1 MYTLFKN
8 IPVKKIL
15 SIEFPAL
22 GFSLI
27 MAEAFY
33 KFGSFTL
40 ECGAFLLTWYG
51 TSFIMNTIFIRSKK
65 NKKRDNFREYH

>member
-8 IPVKKIL
+8 IPTKKIL

-51 TSFIMNTIFIRSKK
+51 TSLIMDTIFVKFRK
-65 NKKRDNFREYH
+65 NKKRDNFRDHH

>member
-8 IPVKKIL
+8 IPIKKIL

-51 TSFIMNTIFIRSKK
+51 TSFILNTIFIKPKK
-65 NKKRDNFREYH
+65 NRKRGNLRD

>member
-8 IPVKKIL
+8 IPTKKIL

-22 GFSLI
+22 GVSLL
-27 MAEAFY
+27 MAETFY

-40 ECGAFLLTWYG
+40 ECCAFLLTWYG
-51 TSFIMNTIFIRSKK
+51 TSFIMNMIFMKLRKDKK
-65 NKKRDNFREYH
+65 HDNPGDLL